1 MKVEEIR
8 ALKPEELPAKLE
20 EAYQEVFNLSLRLST
35 RQLRNHRQ
43 LRAAKRDVARFQ
55 TVIKEREL
63 GIS

>member
-8 ALKPEELPAKLE
+8 SLKQEELPTKLE
-20 EAYQEVFNLSLRLST
+20 EAYQELFNLSLRLST

-43 LRAAKRDVARFQ
+43 LRAARRDVARIQ
-55 TVIKEREL
+55 TVIREREL